1 MLGDLIITG
10 SFFVGEQKRSA
21 RLGALNPSHCRGGY
35 MNTIQNN
42 QTIEPR
48 SLLREFHQILS
59 NKRSLAR
66 SAFNNLKP
74 GQKRLLLNA
83 SGIELR
89 TTEIYNSDSQFTHAW
104 QMQYDN
110 LTDNEVDD
118 LKKGLRRLQAIIDA
132 FALCEEEDFKKETKK
147 VA

>member
-1 MLGDLIITG
+1 M
-10 SFFVGEQKRSA
+10 K
-21 RLGALNPSHCRGGY
+21 
-35 MNTIQNN
+35 MNVAQSTQATN
-42 QTIEPR
+42 PR

-59 NKRSLAR
+59 GKRSLAR

-74 GQKRLLLNA
+74 GQKRLLLSA

-104 QMQYDN
+104 QMQYDD
-110 LTDNEVDD
+110 LTDKEVDD
-118 LKKGLRRLQAIIDA
+118 LKKGLRRLQSIIDA

>member
-1 MLGDLIITG
+1 
-10 SFFVGEQKRSA
+10 
-21 RLGALNPSHCRGGY
+21 
-35 MNTIQNN
+35 MNTMQNN

-48 SLLREFHQILS
+48 SLIREFNHILS
-59 NKRSLAR
+59 GKRSLAR

-74 GQKRLLLNA
+74 GQKRLLLSA

-104 QMQYDN
+104 QMQYDD
-110 LTDNEVDD
+110 LTDNEIDD

-132 FALCEEEDFKKETKK
+132 FALCEEEDFKKETKYRWQK
-147 VA
+147 

>member
-1 MLGDLIITG
+1 
-10 SFFVGEQKRSA
+10 
-21 RLGALNPSHCRGGY
+21 
-35 MNTIQNN
+35 
-42 QTIEPR
+42 
-48 SLLREFHQILS
+48 LREFHQILS

-83 SGIELR
+83 SGIEPR
-89 TTEIYNSDSQFTHAW
+89 TTTIYNVDSQFTHTW
-104 QMQYDN
+104 EMNYDN
-110 LTDNEVDD
+110 LTDNEIDD

-132 FALCEEEDFKKETKK
+132 FALCEEQDFKKETKK